1 MKFCIPLSRHSQ
13 AGQPPEHTFWADLT
27 LGVATTK
34 ATLTA
39 GLMWGTG
46 CPVARLIARASSRNA
61 GFCPDS
67 SAIDDPIMLH
77 CRLACKTQ
85 RGRYVGQ
92 HQSSAVPARWKQTAQ
107 AQATVACS
115 PGDHQAPKSAI
126 REACQRHSRRI
137 RT

>member
-1 MKFCIPLSRHSQ
+1 MKVCIPLSRHRQ

-34 ATLTA
+34 ASLTA

-67 SAIDDPIMLH
+67 SAIDDPMMLH
-77 CRLACKTQ
+77 CRLACKSH
-85 RGRYVGQ
+85 R
-92 HQSSAVPARWKQTAQ
+92 
-107 AQATVACS
+107 
-115 PGDHQAPKSAI
+115 
-126 REACQRHSRRI
+126 
-137 RT
+137 